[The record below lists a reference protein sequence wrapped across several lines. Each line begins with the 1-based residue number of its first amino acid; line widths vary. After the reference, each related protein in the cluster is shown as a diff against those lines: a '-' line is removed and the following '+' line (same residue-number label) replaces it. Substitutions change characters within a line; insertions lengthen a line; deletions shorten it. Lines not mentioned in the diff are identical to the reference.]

1 MRTKF
6 QCKVARLPGVHCGH
20 TLDLVEGLECTLLE
34 LLELLELP
42 ELEFHLV
49 GDGES
54 LQVLGGMAT

>member
-6 QCKVARLPGVHCGH
+6 QCKEARLPGVHCGH
-20 TLDLVEGLECTLLE
+20 TLDFVEGLGCTLLE
-34 LLELLELP
+34 LLELL